1 MKKLIPYVALV
12 VFISILSCRSH
23 KYYVADTFEQATAK
37 HRLIAVVP
45 TEMIFTGTQPK
56 NLTKDDIAK
65 IEEAESIAFQE
76 ALYNN
81 ILRYANNRKY
91 YTTVD
96 FQDISTTRKILE
108 ENNLPNRKAWGMS
121 DKELAAMLK
130 VDAVVR
136 MRVQKKRYMSDLAS
150 YGIDLA
156 KQIGYEYAGGKI
168 PGTGIF
174 LPNIRN
180 NTNDIYATC
189 AVLSDGK
196 TLWNDNYKS
205 ASDWN
210 NPANEIIESI
220 TDNFGKHF
228 PYKQKR

>member
-1 MKKLIPYVALV
+1 MKKNLPYLPLLL
-12 VFISILSCRSH
+12 FIIFAACRSH
-23 KYYVADTFEQATAK
+23 KYYTADTFEQATAR
-37 HRLIAVVP
+37 HRLVAVVP
-45 TEMIFTGTQPK
+45 AEMIFTGTHPK
-56 NLTKDDIAK
+56 KLTTEDIAK

-76 ALYNN
+76 ALYNG
-81 ILRYANNRKY
+81 ILRYANSRKY

-96 FQDISTTRKILE
+96 FQDISTTRKLLE
-108 ENNLPNRKAWGMS
+108 DNNLTNRKAWGMS
-121 DKELAAMLK
+121 DKDLAAMLK

-136 MRVQKKRYMSDLAS
+136 MRIQKKRYMSDLAS

-189 AVLSDGK
+189 SLLSEGK
-196 TLWNDNYKS
+196 TLWNDNYKR

-210 NPANEIIESI
+210 SPANEIIEGI
-220 TDNFGKHF
+220 ADNFGRNF